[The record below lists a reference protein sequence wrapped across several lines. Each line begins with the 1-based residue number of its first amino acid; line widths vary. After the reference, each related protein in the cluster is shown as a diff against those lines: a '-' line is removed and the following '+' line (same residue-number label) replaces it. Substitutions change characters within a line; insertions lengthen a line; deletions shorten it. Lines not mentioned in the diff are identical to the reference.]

1 MKLQKR
7 RCNIARQYTQR
18 AFIGGNLANADD
30 WNSEMNSSV
39 SEINGQLDQ
48 NNMPLSTVDDSKV
61 FDPVLDVE
69 VDTTLFSRYLVAHS
83 YMPSQSYHVS
93 SLVDADPTDLT
104 FETSTWAPDDW
115 FLGWQRMA
123 QKRLTTSGGINYFAG
138 AEVQFEAKEG
148 MLVGEILI
156 DASWRQSFR
165 EVAVTVGNDTTLVT
179 KARNDGFIEFGAFCN
194 DVCVARSDLQWLGGR
209 FTFVLPFSTPIGS
222 TGCIVDIRFRLIFIN
237 GKEINPIITE
247 NIASFKVRDSSIF
260 VRNQYR

>member
-1 MKLQKR
+1 M
-7 RCNIARQYTQR
+7 ARQYTQR

-39 SEINGQLDQ
+39 SELNGQLDQ

-61 FDPVLDVE
+61 ADPVLDVE
-69 VDTTLFSRYLVAHS
+69 IDTTAVSRYLVAHS

-93 SLVDADPTDLT
+93 SLVDDDPTDVT
-104 FETSTWAPDDW
+104 FETTTWAPDDW

-123 QKRLTTSGGINYFAG
+123 QKRLTPNFGTNYYAG

-165 EVAVTVGNDTTLVT
+165 QVSVTVGNDTTLVT

-222 TGCIVDIRFRLIFIN
+222 TNCSVDIRFRLVFVN
-237 GKEINPIITE
+237 GKEVSPIITE
-247 NIASFKVRDSSIF
+247 FIASFKVRDSSIF

>member
-1 MKLQKR
+1 
-7 RCNIARQYTQR
+7 
-18 AFIGGNLANADD
+18 
-30 WNSEMNSSV
+30 
-39 SEINGQLDQ
+39 
-48 NNMPLSTVDDSKV
+48 
-61 FDPVLDVE
+61 
-69 VDTTLFSRYLVAHS
+69 
-83 YMPSQSYHVS
+83 MPSQSYHVS
-93 SLVDADPTDLT
+93 SLVDDDPTDVT

-123 QKRLTTSGGINYFAG
+123 QKRLTPNFGTNYYAG

-165 EVAVTVGNDTTLVT
+165 QVSVTSGDPPSSRLVS
-179 KARNDGFIEFGAFCN
+179 KERNDGFIEFGAFCN

-222 TGCIVDIRFRLIFIN
+222 TSCIVDIRFRLIFIN
-237 GKEINPIITE
+237 GKEINPIISE
-247 NIASFKVRDSSIF
+247 SIASFKVRDSSIF

>member
-1 MKLQKR
+1 
-7 RCNIARQYTQR
+7 
-18 AFIGGNLANADD
+18 
-30 WNSEMNSSV
+30 MNSSV

-61 FDPVLDVE
+61 ADPILDVE
-69 VDTTLFSRYLVAHS
+69 LDTTVISRYLVAHS

-93 SLVDADPTDLT
+93 SLVDDDPTDVT

-115 FLGWQRMA
+115 FLGWQRLS
-123 QKRLTTSGGINYFAG
+123 QKRLTPNFGTNYYAG

-165 EVAVTVGNDTTLVT
+165 QVNVEGDLVT
-179 KARNDGFIEFGAFCN
+179 KERNDGFIEFGAFCN
-194 DVCVARSDLQWLGGR
+194 DVCIARSDLQWLGGR

-237 GKEINPIITE
+237 GKEINPIISE
-247 NIASFKVRDSSIF
+247 SIASFKVRDSSIF

>member
-1 MKLQKR
+1 M
-7 RCNIARQYTQR
+7 ARQYTQR

-61 FDPVLDVE
+61 ADPILDVE
-69 VDTTLFSRYLVAHS
+69 LDTTVISRYLVAHS

-93 SLVDADPTDLT
+93 SLVDDDPTDVT

-115 FLGWQRMA
+115 FLGWQRLS
-123 QKRLTTSGGINYFAG
+123 QKRLTPNFGTNYYAG

-165 EVAVTVGNDTTLVT
+165 QVNVEGDLVT
-179 KARNDGFIEFGAFCN
+179 KERNDGFIEFGAFCN
-194 DVCVARSDLQWLGGR
+194 DVCIARSDLQWLGGR

-237 GKEINPIITE
+237 GKEINPIISE
-247 NIASFKVRDSSIF
+247 SIASFKVRDSSIF

>member
-1 MKLQKR
+1 M
-7 RCNIARQYTQR
+7 ARQYTQR

-39 SEINGQLDQ
+39 SELNGQLDQ
-48 NNMPLSTVDDSKV
+48 NNMPLSTVNDSKV
-61 FDPVLDVE
+61 ADPVLDVE
-69 VDTTLFSRYLVAHS
+69 IDTTAVSRYLVAHT

-93 SLVDADPTDLT
+93 SLVDDDPTDLT
-104 FETSTWAPDDW
+104 FETTTWAPDDW
-115 FLGWQRMA
+115 FLGWQRLA
-123 QKRLTTSGGINYFAG
+123 QKRLTPNFGTNYYAG

-165 EVAVTVGNDTTLVT
+165 EIAPESGIQD
-179 KARNDGFIEFGAFCN
+179 KERNDGFIEFGAFCN
-194 DVCVARSDLQWLGGR
+194 DVCVARSDLQFLGGR

-222 TGCIVDIRFRLIFIN
+222 TNCSVDIRFRLIFIN
-237 GKEINPIITE
+237 GKEVSPILSEFIS
-247 NIASFKVRDSSIF
+247 SFKVRDSSIF

>member
-1 MKLQKR
+1 M
-7 RCNIARQYTQR
+7 ARQYTQR

-61 FDPVLDVE
+61 ADPILDVE
-69 VDTTLFSRYLVAHS
+69 LDTTVISRYLVAHS

-93 SLVDADPTDLT
+93 SLVDDDPTDVT

-115 FLGWQRMA
+115 FLGWQRLS
-123 QKRLTTSGGINYFAG
+123 QKRLTPNFGTNYYAG

-165 EVAVTVGNDTTLVT
+165 QVNVEGDLAT
-179 KARNDGFIEFGAFCN
+179 KERNDGFIEFGAFCN
-194 DVCVARSDLQWLGGR
+194 DVCIARSDLQWLGGR

-237 GKEINPIITE
+237 GKEINPIISE
-247 NIASFKVRDSSIF
+247 SIASFKVRDSSIF